1 MAVLTTRVLTAN
13 WGVEGS
19 HTLAVYRERGGYTAL
34 TKALEMEPKDITELV
49 KASGL
54 RGRGGAGFPTGTK
67 WTFVP
72 PPERRGGKPVYLICN
87 ADESEPGTFKDRFC
101 MWNDPHLLIEGCVIA
116 CLAIGSGAAYIYLR
130 GEFKY
135 VKTRLDA
142 AIAEARAAGI
152 VGEDVM
158 GSGREVQVY
167 THLGAGAY
175 ICGEETGL
183 ISSLEGGR
191 GQPKLK
197 PPFPAVEGAWAC
209 PTIVNNVETLQ
220 VVPWVLNNGA
230 DAYKAMGT
238 ERSTGTKLFSVS
250 GHVNKPGVYEI
261 DLGMPMKDFIEQVCG
276 GVRGGW
282 DNLKAVIPGGSSVPV
297 MTKDEVEKANMDYES
312 INAVAGSYLGSGG
325 MIVMNED
332 ACMVNVARYFIEFT
346 QSESCGKCTP
356 CREGTKR
363 MLEILDRLTNG
374 EGEEGDIDKLLRLA
388 DTVRRTALCGL
399 GQAAPNPVLSTIKH
413 FRHEYEAH
421 IREKRCP
428 TGVCRALVGY
438 SVIEDACVGCG
449 ACKRNCPVDCIAGTP
464 KKPHRIDADRCIKC
478 GRCFEVCKFAAIR
491 KS

>member
-1 MAVLTTRVLTAN
+1 VAVLTTRVLTAN

-325 MIVMNED
+325 MIVMD
-332 ACMVNVARYFIEFT
+332 KSVDMVRALTNLLRFYAH
-346 QSESCGKCTP
+346 ESCGQCTP
-356 CREGTKR
+356 CREGVGW
-363 MLEILDRLTNG
+363 MYQILTRLDQGVATDN
-374 EGEEGDIDKLLRLA
+374 DVAILKDLA
-388 DTVRRTALCGL
+388 DNIHSKTICFFGASAAMPVQSFLQKYREEFMARIERSTGGL
-399 GQAAPNPVLSTIKH
+399 AVPTTPS
-413 FRHEYEAH
+413 RHE
-421 IREKRCP
+421 
-428 TGVCRALVGY
+428 AL
-438 SVIEDACVGCG
+438 A
-449 ACKRNCPVDCIAGTP
+449 K
-464 KKPHRIDADRCIKC
+464 
-478 GRCFEVCKFAAIR
+478 
-491 KS
+491 